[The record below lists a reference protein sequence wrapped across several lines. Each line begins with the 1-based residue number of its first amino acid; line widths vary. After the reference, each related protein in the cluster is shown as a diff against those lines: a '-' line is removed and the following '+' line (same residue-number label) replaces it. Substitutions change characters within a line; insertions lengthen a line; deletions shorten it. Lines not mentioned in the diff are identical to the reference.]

1 MSCSVSCRKRSIRD
15 GPKSPAMFN
24 SRLSAPTYRGPAPV
38 ESRDILRRM
47 ALAIERIDKRRKRQ
61 RVDLTGLHGKL
72 IKFVTTNLL

>member
-38 ESRDILRRM
+38 ESRDILRGT
-47 ALAIERIDKRRKRQ
+47 ALVIERIHKRRKRQ
-61 RVDLTGLHGKL
+61 RLDLTDLRGKL
-72 IKFVTTNLL
+72 IKFVTLNLL